1 MKTLLAVTA
10 VLALTACSGL
20 DRKIDEATYKHYPNL
35 SEAKRAECRAKA
47 EPLYWDNAHGG
58 ADGHWRGLARIKAA
72 DAYEA
77 CMES

>member
-10 VLALTACSGL
+10 ALALSACSGL
-20 DRKIDEATYKHYPNL
+20 DRKIDEATYKHYPQY

-47 EPLYWDNAHGG
+47 EPIYWEKATGG
-58 ADGHWRGLARIKAA
+58 ANPYYTNMARLEAA
-72 DAYEA
+72 NAYEA